1 MDRIHR
7 SWRLARA
14 SLAVLAADKELM
26 VFPIFSFLATT
37 LVTVTMLWPAYALGL
52 VGNVGDG
59 EAGGGNPLG
68 YVILFL
74 YYVVLYTISVFS
86 NSALVGMALMRL
98 DGGDP
103 TVGDGF
109 RVAAGRARVILGYAV
124 VAATVGVALS
134 LVRQR
139 AGAAG
144 RAVAG
149 IGGLAWNLATFLV
162 VPVLVVDG
170 CGPIEAVRRSAGL
183 LRRTWGE
190 QIVGGAGLGL
200 VFFLLSLGAVG
211 VAVLLFIVAAQLE
224 SAVLIV
230 MIALALLATLLG
242 LALVNSALH
251 AIYAA
256 ALYRYAERGDAGA
269 YFEADLVT
277 NAFRA
282 R

>member
-14 SLAVLAADKELM
+14 SLAVLAADKELL
-26 VFPIFSFLATT
+26 VFPAVSFLATL
-37 LVTVTMLWPAYALGL
+37 LVTVTILWPAYALGL
-52 VGNVGDG
+52 VGQVGNGDG
-59 EAGGGNPLG
+59 GGGSVLG
-68 YVILFL
+68 YVVLFF
-74 YYVVLYTISVFS
+74 YYLVLYTISVFS

-98 DGGDP
+98 DGRDP

-109 RVAAGRARVILGYAV
+109 RIAAGRARVILAYAV
-124 VAATVGVALS
+124 VAATVGMLLS
-134 LVRQR
+134 LVRDR

-149 IGGLAWNLATFLV
+149 VGGLAWNLATFLV

-183 LRRTWGE
+183 LKRTWGE
-190 QIVGGAGLGL
+190 QIVGGVGLGL
-200 VFFLLSLGAVG
+200 VFFLLSLGAIG
-211 VAVLLFIVAAQLE
+211 VAVLLFIVAAQLQ
-224 SAVLIV
+224 SAALIV
-230 MIALALLATLLG
+230 IIALALLATLLV
-242 LALVNSALH
+242 LALVNSTLH

-256 ALYRYAERGDAGA
+256 ALYRYAQHGDAGA